1 MSVYNPWFHNRLR
14 VKNLMAVNMR
24 AMPPKQ
30 LFTSACS
37 VWHLPV
43 FTFTWVILCH
53 FVSLLLLC
61 TWPEKSAVFSTND
74 MCYLSIKVIIIYLDS
89 GRKYLVKVRVDIV
102 HMKDVDWKRSQLISI
117 SKACAQTEYNPRIFF
132 KNMQN
137 KSSWIIRWKKTWN
150 LTKEGA
156 EKRMWKPAWLL
167 YHCRALSQHN
177 LVLSHLFEIRK
188 TNKCTQNTSLKRAD
202 KSKRYVYFLTLTA
215 KLNAR
220 LENRAKY
227 SMTTTMSIRE
237 KPRRSPE

>member
-1 MSVYNPWFHNRLR
+1 MSYRFGKL
-14 VKNLMAVNMR
+14 
-24 AMPPKQ
+24 
-30 LFTSACS
+30 
-37 VWHLPV
+37 WHLAIIWALRKA
-43 FTFTWVILCH
+43 FQCILQG
-53 FVSLLLLC
+53 VRILLANHTRL
-61 TWPEKSAVFSTND
+61 SSTSENE
-74 MCYLSIKVIIIYLDS
+74 SYLDS

-102 HMKDVDWKRSQLISI
+102 HVKDVDRKRSQLIII

-237 KPRRSPE
+237 KPRRRPE